1 MLYLHCILQQHQ
13 DEHLGLVGGAQLQH
27 PGRIVPEVMVL
38 LEDSPDLVG
47 LFTLHGGRGTCA
59 VLFFMARVRS
69 SSICACGRENSQ
81 LRSSRKFNF
90 CYITLQNGIILK

>member
-1 MLYLHCILQQHQ
+1 MGYLHCILQQHQ
-13 DEHLGLVGGAQLQH
+13 DEDLGLVGGAELEH
-27 PGRIVPEVMVL
+27 PRGVVPEVMVL
-38 LEDSPDLVG
+38 LEDPPDLVG
-47 LFTLHGGRGTCA
+47 LFTLHGRGGTCA